1 VKYESEL
8 VIYKATLAK
17 QEASQPAQIAAPKA
31 KGKAKKEKAAK
42 DPNAPKRPLSPF
54 FLFI

>member
-8 VIYKATLAK
+8 VTYKATLAK
-17 QEASQPAQIAAPKA
+17 QEAPQPAIAAPKA
-31 KGKAKKEKAAK
+31 KGKVKKEKAAK

-54 FLFI
+54 FFFI